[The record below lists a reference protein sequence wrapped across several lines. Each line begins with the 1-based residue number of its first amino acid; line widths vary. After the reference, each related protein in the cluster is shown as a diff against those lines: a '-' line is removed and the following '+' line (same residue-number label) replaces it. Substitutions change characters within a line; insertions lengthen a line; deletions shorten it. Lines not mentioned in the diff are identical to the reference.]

1 MSSDPVQEVYESIAQ
16 PGRLVD
22 LMAKLGRR
30 FDAESAFLFTS
41 HSDTSPDAILLSQ
54 NMDPATV
61 ANFAGHWAQE
71 DIWADAARA
80 RGLMHRGV
88 VVTDDEL
95 VTKERLHRSR
105 FYNEFGAAARMGSML
120 GSILFDGR
128 EPGGDIPFTN
138 LCWYRPPGKDSFSKD
153 DKQLLATLL
162 PHLQQ
167 GLTLQWQMQRTR
179 LHDLAT
185 GYAGVGAPLASIV
198 LDWSGRIAT
207 CNTRAEALLAGSRAL
222 LRCKDR
228 HLLSLGQ
235 QSAPSLADAL
245 ARCRATHRPVPM
257 LVREDG
263 SGELFRAT
271 LNALPADAET
281 HFGVFGRPCC
291 LLLIELP
298 RDDMRET
305 LQLAGQLYGLTGAEV
320 EVLTGL
326 VNGLS
331 AEQVAQL
338 KGRSIA
344 TVRTQVR
351 CLLLKTGNERQSDLV
366 RMLARLG

>member
-1 MSSDPVQEVYESIAQ
+1 MSSDPIQEVYESITQ

-22 LMAKLGRR
+22 LMATLGRR

-41 HSDTSPDAILLSQ
+41 HSDTAPDAILLSQ
-54 NMDPATV
+54 NLDPATV
-61 ANFAGHWAQE
+61 EDFTRYWAQE
-71 DIWADAARA
+71 DIWAEAARA
-80 RGLMHRGV
+80 RGLMRRGV
-88 VVTDDEL
+88 VVTDEEL
-95 VTKERLHRSR
+95 VPKERLHRSR
-105 FYNEFGAAARMGSML
+105 FHNEFNVPARIGSML
-120 GSILFDGR
+120 GSILFDGS

-138 LCWYRPPGKDSFSKD
+138 LCWYRPPDKPAFGKD
-153 DKQLLATLL
+153 DKQLLATLM

-167 GLTLQWQMQRTR
+167 GLKLNWQMQRIR
-179 LHDLAT
+179 LNDLAA

-207 CNTRAEALLAGSRAL
+207 CNGRAEALLAGSRAL
-222 LRCKDR
+222 LRCKDGQ
-228 HLLSLGQ
+228 LLSLGQ

-245 ARCRATHRPVPM
+245 ERCRASNRPVPM
-257 LVREDG
+257 LVREEG

-298 RDDMRET
+298 REDMRET

-351 CLLLKTGNERQSDLV
+351 CLLAKTGNERQSDLV